1 MVTVNRPL
9 LETAATLLAS
19 MVLLKRVSFDDADN
33 RTDCR
38 AEHQNDDN
46 QHDKQ
51 VSSFFDHIRFLL
63 YSLACGDAIKRNVP
77 TIALYIFNV
86 SH

>member
-1 MVTVNRPL
+1 MNGGSWAIERKTNAIDL
-9 LETAATLLAS
+9 YELY
-19 MVLLKRVSFDDADN
+19 
-33 RTDCR
+33 
-38 AEHQNDDN
+38 
-46 QHDKQ
+46 DKQ

-63 YSLACGDAIKRNVP
+63 YFLACGDAIKRNVP